1 MTMRHYSEL
10 ELLDQVYLP
19 GEAETTRHLEAC
31 ASCRAALERLREG
44 LGSIR
49 DEFDRRVDRK
59 PEAFWEGQRGAI
71 LARTR
76 KGTERATVT
85 PLRAW
90 ALAASLVIAVGGG
103 WMIRERLQAP
113 VESLQAPPDATT
125 GSGVV
130 ATEPAAVQL
139 PTADPWESEELA
151 GWETAVDW
159 ESWLEPG
166 DLEQGG
172 A

>member
-1 MTMRHYSEL
+1 MRHYSEL
-10 ELLDQVYLP
+10 QLLDQAYLP
-19 GEAETTRHLEAC
+19 PEAETTRHLESC
-31 ASCRAALERLREG
+31 GSCREKLERLRAE

-59 PEAFWEGQRGAI
+59 PEAFWDHQREAI

-76 KGTERATVT
+76 RGSDRATT
-85 PLRAW
+85 FSPFRAW

-103 WMIRERLQAP
+103 WIVHDRMQGPA
-113 VESLQAPPDATT
+113 VTPPGTAATT
-125 GSGVV
+125 TAG
-130 ATEPAAVQL
+130 TAAAAAAAEVQL
-139 PTADPWESEELA
+139 PTADPWASEELA

-166 DLEQGG
+166 DLAKGG

>member
-1 MTMRHYSEL
+1 MRHYSEL
-10 ELLDQVYLP
+10 ELLEQVYLP
-19 GEAETTRHLEAC
+19 GEAEATRHLEAC
-31 ASCRAALERLREG
+31 ASCRAALERLRAE

-59 PEAFWEGQRGAI
+59 PEAFWDGQRAAI

-76 KGTERATVT
+76 TRTERATVT

-113 VESLQAPPDATT
+113 VESLQTPPTATT
-125 GSGVV
+125 GTAVV
-130 ATEPAAVQL
+130 AAEPAAVQL
-139 PTADPWESEELA
+139 PTADPWASEELA

>member
-1 MTMRHYSEL
+1 MRHYSEL

-19 GEAETTRHLEAC
+19 GEPEASRHLEAC
-31 ASCRAALERLREG
+31 ASCRAALERLREE

-49 DEFDRRVDRK
+49 DEFDRRVERK
-59 PEAFWEGQRGAI
+59 PEAFWDGQRAAI

-76 KGTERATVT
+76 KGTERAAVT

-103 WMIRERLQAP
+103 WMIRERMQEPA
-113 VESLQAPPDATT
+113 DATRPPLT
-125 GSGVV
+125 ATAGAGVT
-130 ATEPAAVQL
+130 AADPAQVQL
-139 PTADPWESEELA
+139 PTADPWDSEELA

-166 DLEQGG
+166 DLDQGG